1 MLSLIFF
8 SLGYFDT
15 FSLLFIP
22 VVSCL
27 LLMSPAPSPPGLLGS
42 MGDSAPLQLFL
53 CSVFSSH
60 FTFLKFLKKEN
71 QKYNPALTMTALIYY
86 Y

>member
-1 MLSLIFF
+1 MLFLCFHSYCFL
-8 SLGYFDT
+8 
-15 FSLLFIP
+15 
-22 VVSCL
+22 
-27 LLMSPAPSPPGLLGS
+27 SPPDLPCPSPPGLLGS
-42 MGDSAPLQLFL
+42 MGDSAPLQLLFW
-53 CSVFSSH
+53 SVFSSH